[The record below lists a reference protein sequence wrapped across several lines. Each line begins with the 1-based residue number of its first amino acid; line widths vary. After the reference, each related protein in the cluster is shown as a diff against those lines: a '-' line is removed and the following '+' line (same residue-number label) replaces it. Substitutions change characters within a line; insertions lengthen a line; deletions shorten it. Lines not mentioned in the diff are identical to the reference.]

1 MHMRQRGFTM
11 IELIVVIVIL
21 GILAA
26 TALPRFID
34 LRSDAM
40 HSAANGMAG
49 SLTSAMSVNFG
60 GCSATRHSTAG
71 ADADKCRTVAN
82 CTDGATLLQGVTANP
97 FTQAGSTYTITSAAL
112 GTNGST
118 ASCELT
124 VSRAGGTAEVVHFV
138 GIAAG
143 N

>member
-1 MHMRQRGFTM
+1 MHKRQDGFTM

-26 TALPRFID
+26 TALPKFID

-40 HSAANGMAG
+40 RSAANGVAG
-49 SLTSAMSVNFG
+49 SLTSAMSVNYG
-60 GCSATRHSTAG
+60 GCSATAHSTAG
-71 ADADKCRTVAN
+71 ANADKCKQVSN
-82 CTDGATLLQGVTANP
+82 CTDGAALLQGVSANP
-97 FTQAGSTYTITSAAL
+97 FTQAGSTFAITALAL

-118 ASCELT
+118 TSCELT
-124 VSRAGGTAEVVHFV
+124 VSRAGSASEVVHFN
-138 GIAAG
+138 GISAG